1 MHAGGIR
8 INYKAMTVSSNI
20 NTCVFD
26 YQAHQLRAREIINLK
41 KRSLSWSKHSFG
53 ASPDTGIY
61 TLWEFIS

>member
-1 MHAGGIR
+1 MLVELQ
-8 INYKAMTVSSNI
+8 NQTMTVSSNI
-20 NTCVFD
+20 NTCVID